1 MDFGGNMEHHNKP
14 TLSVFILEDNL
25 VLSMI
30 VNRLVTGLG
39 YRIVGEA
46 KSGEDA
52 LKKIG
57 DLKPDVILSDIRLE
71 GVMNGIETIKKARE
85 FTDFQAIFIS
95 GSADD
100 AEMLKAHEVGY
111 LEYLLKPVRKMD
123 LAKALKKAK
132 SKIYG
137 KDKINSKSLV
147 TE

>member
-1 MDFGGNMEHHNKP
+1 MEHQNKP

-39 YRIVGEA
+39 YRIVGDA

-52 LKKIG
+52 LKKIK
-57 DLKPDVILSDIRLE
+57 DLKPNVVLSDIRLE

-85 FTDFQAIFIS
+85 TTDFQAIFIS

-100 AEMLKAHEVGY
+100 AEMLKAEEVGY

-132 SKIYG
+132 IKIYG
-137 KDKINSKSLV
+137 KDKFNSMSLV
-147 TE
+147 NE

>member
-1 MDFGGNMEHHNKP
+1 MEHHDKP
-14 TLSVFILEDNL
+14 TLSVFIIEDNL

-52 LKKIG
+52 IKKIKE
-57 DLKPDVILSDIRLE
+57 LKPDVVLSDIRLD

-85 FTDFQAIFIS
+85 LTDFEAIFIS

-100 AEMLKAHEVGY
+100 AEMLKAEEVGY

-123 LAKALKKAK
+123 LSKALKKAK
-132 SKIYG
+132 SAIYG
-137 KDKINSKSLV
+137 KDKINSIRLV

>member
-1 MDFGGNMEHHNKP
+1 MEHHDKP
-14 TLSVFILEDNL
+14 TLSVFIIEDNL

-30 VNRLVTGLG
+30 VNKLVTGLG
-39 YRIVGEA
+39 YRILGEA

-52 LKKIG
+52 LKKIKE
-57 DLKPDVILSDIRLE
+57 LKPDVVLSDIRLD

-85 FTDFQAIFIS
+85 HTDFQAIFIS

-100 AEMLKAHEVGY
+100 AEMLKAEEVGY

-123 LAKALKKAK
+123 LSKALNKAK
-132 SKIYG
+132 SVIYG